1 MRAEKTKNC
10 RGGEKA
16 ETGQAF
22 ANKLNNGEREEIVA
36 LHATFSYLQFF
47 RKRFSLFLKKFL
59 NSERKKKN
67 RGKEPLFHFD
77 DEMCSIH

>member
-59 NSERKKKN
+59 NSGRKKKKS
-67 RGKEPLFHFD
+67 RKRASFSFR
-77 DEMCSIH
+77 